1 MLLRGIAGLLK
12 KHKKWGIIKQLD
24 EIILKDVLH
33 IYKNLVL
40 FNNSVVSCRT
50 YAYCHLKFE
59 FQQLYETQDTYNTLL
74 TKCPEINQETNAYDI
89 KKTHVIWQF
98 TGLPGLPVACHVTP
112 SSHPSPQPCPPSLV
126 LPLIGYLQHQQLI
139 RCDRSWQVTSQA
151 KIPPGGHHISP
162 NLFWRWTNSKVWL
175 SMKHVELFF

>member
-40 FNNSVVSCRT
+40 FNNSVVLCRT

-89 KKTHVIWQF
+89 KKTHVI
-98 TGLPGLPVACHVTP
+98 
-112 SSHPSPQPCPPSLV
+112 
-126 LPLIGYLQHQQLI
+126 
-139 RCDRSWQVTSQA
+139 
-151 KIPPGGHHISP
+151 
-162 NLFWRWTNSKVWL
+162 
-175 SMKHVELFF
+175 